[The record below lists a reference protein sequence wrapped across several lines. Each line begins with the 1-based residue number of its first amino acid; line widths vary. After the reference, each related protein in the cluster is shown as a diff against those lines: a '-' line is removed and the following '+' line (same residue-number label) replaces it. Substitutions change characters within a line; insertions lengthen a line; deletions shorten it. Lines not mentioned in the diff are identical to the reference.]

1 MMAAMGDD
9 SRFQVVRPLG
19 GARAGVIA
27 REGSGGSARLVIVE
41 RVAAAPEE
49 RARLLRRGRAL
60 AALEHPK
67 VVRVREAIESG
78 EEAVFVSDFVDGE
91 WLSAVMAHT
100 QRPPVE
106 ALLRVCV
113 DVLEGLAALH
123 DLRDERGQPMNFVHG
138 GVSPDSVLVAEDGVG
153 EIARTC
159 TPGTA
164 AKDKYVAPE
173 LRRGERA
180 TDLRSDVYSAG
191 AILRDV
197 LAAAPSTA
205 KWAEQ
210 LTDVAFRATSVD
222 PQNRWPSAAAM
233 ATAVRRIAG
242 AKLAT
247 AHDVATSLRDAYG
260 SRMKARRAAL
270 DMLDEAPPPSSD
282 EDPISLRGSEVIVLD
297 SGSEP
302 SLEQER
308 PGVRSLPVPP
318 PVPMRANVARVA
330 LVKKAVRHL
339 DLAEEDDPEPPSSR
353 HPEGGST
360 QKGITALAPPFPPP
374 ASADPPQVEPAPKP
388 RVEPAPKKLPPPD
401 IMVQERLPP
410 PDIQPVAESAPATP
424 HGDHDAYRRKLPTFP
439 TEIVVQQRRS
449 FAVPLMGIAAAMV
462 ITFGVGWWL
471 GHSHPPPSEGA
482 QVEATSAPVETES
495 PAPTTPPSAAT
506 AAGTPATI
514 ASAAPSATASA
525 TATTLVAPSAPPTV
539 AQAAVAPPV
548 VTAQPVVTA
557 PAQPATVFAAPQPPR
572 PTATATVAAPTP
584 KPSAVPTATASAEP
598 KPTAAPKPTDSSGY
612 TPNEL

>member
-1 MMAAMGDD
+1 MADD
-9 SRFQVVRPLG
+9 SRFQVVRPLSG
-19 GARAGVIA
+19 TGVGVIG
-27 REGSGGSARLVIVE
+27 RDVSINPPRLVILE
-41 RVAAAPEE
+41 RIVAAPEE

-67 VVRVREAIESG
+67 VVRVREAFESG
-78 EEAVFVSDFVDGE
+78 DEAVFVSDFVDGE
-91 WLSAVMAHT
+91 WLSAVVNHSP
-100 QRPPVE
+100 RPPVE

-138 GVSPDSVLVAEDGVG
+138 GVCPETVLVAEDGVG
-153 EIARTC
+153 EIARAC
-159 TPGTA
+159 TPGTSG
-164 AKDKYVAPE
+164 KDKYVAPE

-260 SRMKARRAAL
+260 SRMRARRTAL
-270 DMLDEAPPPSSD
+270 DMLEDGPPPSS
-282 EDPISLRGSEVIVLD
+282 EEPISIRGSELIVID
-297 SGSEP
+297 SP
-302 SLEQER
+302 SQPTLVQER
-308 PGVRSLPVPP
+308 PGVRALSVPP
-318 PVPMRANVARVA
+318 PVPARANVARIA
-330 LVKKAVRHL
+330 LVKKAVPHL
-339 DLAEEDDPEPPSSR
+339 DVADDDEATTSR
-353 HPEGGST
+353 FPTGST
-360 QKGITALAPPFPPP
+360 TQRGITALAPPFPPP
-374 ASADPPQVEPAPKP
+374 HSAEPAP
-388 RVEPAPKKLPPPD
+388 VEPPPVELATKPAPKRKSLPPPD
-401 IMVQERLPP
+401 IVVPTALPP
-410 PDIQPVAESAPATP
+410 PDIQPIAESALASSRT
-424 HGDHDAYRRKLPTFP
+424 DDDAYRRKLPTFP
-439 TEIVVQQRRS
+439 TEIVVPQRRS

-471 GHSHPPPSEGA
+471 GHNHPPPGEGA
-482 QVEATSAPVETES
+482 QVEATSAPVVTVPPEL
-495 PAPTTPPSAAT
+495 ATTASAAMAT
-506 AAGTPATI
+506 AAPSAI
-514 ASAAPSATASA
+514 ESAAPSATASA
-525 TATTLVAPSAPPTV
+525 IPSAMASTAATPSAPTAV
-539 AQAAVAPPV
+539 AQQPAV
-548 VTAQPVVTA
+548 
-557 PAQPATVFAAPQPPR
+557 PAPATVAAATPQPPR
-572 PTATATVAAPTP
+572 PAPSPYVPAPAP
-584 KPSAVPTATASAEP
+584 KPSAAPSVTASAEP
-598 KPTAAPKPTDSSGY
+598 KPAPAPKPTDTSGY

>member
-1 MMAAMGDD
+1 MGDD

-19 GARAGVIA
+19 GTRGGVIA
-27 REGSGGSARLVIVE
+27 RDVSGSPARLVIVE
-41 RVAAAPEE
+41 RVAAASEE

-67 VVRVREAIESG
+67 VVRVREAFENDG
-78 EEAVFVSDFVDGE
+78 EAIFVSDFVDGE
-91 WLSAVMAHT
+91 WLSAVVGHSP
-100 QRPPVE
+100 RPPVE

-138 GVSPDSVLVAEDGVG
+138 GVSPDCVLVAEDGVG

-260 SRMKARRAAL
+260 SRMRARRAAL
-270 DMLDEAPPPSSD
+270 DMLEDGPAPSS
-282 EDPISLRGSEVIVLD
+282 EEPISIRGSELIVID
-297 SGSEP
+297 SP
-302 SLEQER
+302 SQPTLVQER
-308 PGVRSLPVPP
+308 PGVRTVSVPP
-318 PVPMRANVARVA
+318 PVPSRANVARVA
-330 LVKKAVRHL
+330 LVKKAVPQPE
-339 DLAEEDDPEPPSSR
+339 AGADD
-353 HPEGGST
+353 EGELPTARFPTGSTT
-360 QKGITALAPPFPPP
+360 QKGIQALAPPFPPAP
-374 ASADPPQVEPAPKP
+374 SAEPPPVAPAPTKKP
-388 RVEPAPKKLPPPD
+388 SLPPPD
-401 IMVQERLPP
+401 IIPPASLPP
-410 PDIQPVAESAPATP
+410 PDIQPVAESALASSRK
-424 HGDHDAYRRKLPTFP
+424 DDDAYRRQLPTFP
-439 TEIVVQQRRS
+439 TQIVVQQRRS
-449 FAVPLMGIAAAMV
+449 FAVPLMGIATAMV

-471 GHSHPPPSEGA
+471 GHNHPPPGEGA
-482 QVEATSAPVETES
+482 QVEATTVAPVVTTPADPTTAPS
-495 PAPTTPPSAAT
+495 PATLATAPSAVAS
-506 AAGTPATI
+506 AEP
-514 ASAAPSATASA
+514 SAAPSAIPSA
-525 TATTLVAPSAPPTV
+525 TASTPAAPSAPTAV
-539 AQAAVAPPV
+539 AQQV
-548 VTAQPVVTA
+548 V
-557 PAQPATVFAAPQPPR
+557 AQPAVPTPLAPATVAVAVPQPPH
-572 PTATATVAAPTP
+572 PTGSSYVQAPAP
-584 KPSAVPTATASAEP
+584 KPSVTASAEP
-598 KPTAAPKPTDSSGY
+598 KPTPAPKPTDTTGY

>member
-1 MMAAMGDD
+1 MGDD

-19 GARAGVIA
+19 GKAGGVIA
-27 REGSGGSARLVIVE
+27 RDVSASPARLVIVE
-41 RVAAAPEE
+41 RVTAAPEE

-67 VVRVREAIESG
+67 VVRVREAFESNG
-78 EEAVFVSDFVDGE
+78 EAVFVSDFVDGE
-91 WLSAVMAHT
+91 WLSAVVSHSPRT
-100 QRPPVE
+100 PVE

-138 GVSPDSVLVAEDGVG
+138 GVSPECVLVAEDGVG

-247 AHDVATSLRDAYG
+247 AHDVATSLRGAYG
-260 SRMKARRAAL
+260 SRMRARRTAL
-270 DMLDEAPPPSSD
+270 DMLEDGPAPSS
-282 EDPISLRGSEVIVLD
+282 EEPISIRGSELIVID
-297 SGSEP
+297 SP
-302 SLEQER
+302 SQPTLVEER
-308 PGVRSLPVPP
+308 PGVRTVSVPP
-318 PVPMRANVARVA
+318 PVPSRANVARVA
-330 LVKKAVRHL
+330 LVKKAVPQPE
-339 DLAEEDDPEPPSSR
+339 ADDDGELPTARFPT
-353 HPEGGST
+353 GSTT
-360 QKGITALAPPFPPP
+360 QKGIQALAPPFPPAP
-374 ASADPPQVEPAPKP
+374 SAEPPP
-388 RVEPAPKKLPPPD
+388 VEPAPKKKPSLPPPD
-401 IMVQERLPP
+401 IIPPASLPP
-410 PDIQPVAESAPATP
+410 PDIQPIAESTLPNSRKA
-424 HGDHDAYRRKLPTFP
+424 DDAYRRQLPTFP
-439 TEIVVQQRRS
+439 TQIVVQQRRG
-449 FAVPLMGIAAAMV
+449 FAVPIMGIAAAMV

-471 GHSHPPPSEGA
+471 GHNHPPPGEGA
-482 QVEATSAPVETES
+482 QGEATIAPIATTLPDPTAAPS
-495 PAPTTPPSAAT
+495 PATVATAPSAV
-506 AAGTPATI
+506 
-514 ASAAPSATASA
+514 ASAAPSTAPSETPSATASTPA
-525 TATTLVAPSAPPTV
+525 AASAPTAV
-539 AQAAVAPPV
+539 AQQGVPQPAVPAPL
-548 VTAQPVVTA
+548 A
-557 PAQPATVFAAPQPPR
+557 PATVAVAVPQPPH
-572 PTATATVAAPTP
+572 PTAASSYVQPPAP
-584 KPSAVPTATASAEP
+584 KPTAAASAEP
-598 KPTAAPKPTDSSGY
+598 KPTPAPKPTETNGY

>member
-1 MMAAMGDD
+1 MGDD
-9 SRFQVVRPLG
+9 SRFQVVRPLSG
-19 GARAGVIA
+19 RSVGVIA
-27 REGSGGSARLVIVE
+27 RDVSVNPPRLVIVE
-41 RVAAAPEE
+41 RLAEAPEE

-67 VVRVREAIESG
+67 VVRVREALESG
-78 EEAVFVSDFVDGE
+78 GEAVFVSDFVDGE
-91 WLSAVMAHT
+91 WLSAVVNHSP
-100 QRPPVE
+100 RPPVE

-123 DLRDERGQPMNFVHG
+123 DLRDDRGQPMNFVHG
-138 GVSPDSVLVAEDGVG
+138 GVSPDCVLVAEDGVG

-247 AHDVATSLRDAYG
+247 AHDVATCVRDAYG
-260 SRMKARRAAL
+260 SRMRARRTAL
-270 DMLDEAPPPSSD
+270 DMLEDGPPPSS
-282 EDPISLRGSEVIVLD
+282 EEPISIRGSELIVID
-297 SGSEP
+297 SP
-302 SLEQER
+302 SQPTLMQER
-308 PGVRSLPVPP
+308 PGVRTLSVPP
-318 PVPMRANVARVA
+318 PVPSRANVARVA
-330 LVKKAVRHL
+330 LVKKAVPQL
-339 DLAEEDDPEPPSSR
+339 DTADEEEAATSR
-353 HPEGGST
+353 FPTGSTT
-360 QKGITALAPPFPPP
+360 QKGITALAPPFPPAP
-374 ASADPPQVEPAPKP
+374 SAEPSPVEPAPKP
-388 RVEPAPKKLPPPD
+388 APKRKSLPPPD
-401 IMVQERLPP
+401 IIPPASLPP
-410 PDIQPVAESAPATP
+410 PDIQPVAESALASSRR
-424 HGDHDAYRRKLPTFP
+424 DDDAYRRRLPTFP
-439 TEIVVQQRRS
+439 TQIVVPQRRS

-462 ITFGVGWWL
+462 ITFGIGWWL
-471 GHSHPPPSEGA
+471 GHNHPPPGDGA
-482 QVEATSAPVETES
+482 QQEAPSVPVVTAP

-506 AAGTPATI
+506 LSPAPPAV
-514 ASAAPSATASA
+514 ASAVPSATAS
-525 TATTLVAPSAPPTV
+525 TAGAASASPTAV
-539 AQAAVAPPV
+539 AQEV
-548 VTAQPVVTA
+548 V
-557 PAQPATVFAAPQPPR
+557 AQPATPAPLAPASVAVAVPQPSR
-572 PTATATVAAPTP
+572 ATASSYVPAPTP
-584 KPSAVPTATASAEP
+584 TPTAAPVVTASAEP
-598 KPTAAPKPTDSSGY
+598 KPGPAPKPTDTSGY

>member
-1 MMAAMGDD
+1 MGED

-19 GARAGVIA
+19 GSRIGVIA
-27 REGSGGSARLVIVE
+27 REVAGGSARLVIIE
-41 RVAAAPEE
+41 RIAAPPEE

-67 VVRVREAIESG
+67 VVRVREAIENG

-91 WLSAVMAHT
+91 WLSAVVAHSP
-100 QRPPVE
+100 RPPVE
-106 ALLRVCV
+106 ALLRICV

-138 GVSPDSVLVAEDGVG
+138 GVSPDAVLVAEDGVG

-260 SRMKARRAAL
+260 ARMQARRAAL
-270 DMLDEAPPPSSD
+270 DTLDEGPPPSS
-282 EDPISLRGSEVIVLD
+282 EEPISIRGSELIVID
-297 SGSEP
+297 SP
-302 SLEQER
+302 SQPTLVQDR
-308 PGVRSLPVPP
+308 PGVRTVSVPP
-318 PVPMRANVARVA
+318 PVPSRANIARVA
-330 LVKKAVRHL
+330 LVKKAVSHL
-339 DLAEEDDPEPPSSR
+339 DLVEQPESERFPT
-353 HPEGGST
+353 GNT
-360 QKGITALAPPFPPP
+360 AQKGIHALAPPFPPAP
-374 ASADPPQVEPAPKP
+374 SAEPPPVEPVRK
-388 RVEPAPKKLPPPD
+388 RKSLPPPD
-401 IMVQERLPP
+401 IIPPASLPP
-410 PDIQPVAESAPATP
+410 PDIQPIAESAPATAP
-424 HGDHDAYRRKLPTFP
+424 KDDDAYRRKLPTFP
-439 TEIVVQQRRS
+439 TEIVVPQRRS
-449 FAVPLMGIAAAMV
+449 FAVPIMGIAAAMV
-462 ITFGVGWWL
+462 ITFGIGWWL
-471 GHSHPPPSEGA
+471 GHSHPPPTEGA
-482 QVEATSAPVETES
+482 QVQTSAPVETA
-495 PAPTTPPSAAT
+495 PAEPTTPPSAST
-506 AAGTPATI
+506 ATPAPSAI
-514 ASAAPSATASA
+514 ASAVPSAAPSATASTPA
-525 TATTLVAPSAPPTV
+525 APSAPPTV
-539 AQAAVAPPV
+539 AQQVFATPV
-548 VTAQPVVTA
+548 VTAQPQ
-557 PAQPATVFAAPQPPR
+557 PPATVAVAVPQPPR
-572 PTATATVAAPTP
+572 PTPPTIVASSAP
-584 KPSAVPTATASAEP
+584 KPSAAPAASAEP
-598 KPTAAPKPTDSSGY
+598 KPAPKPTDTTGY